1 MTGVGRRPFS
11 LNASELNALLD
22 ELPAIAGQSR
32 QLVDLS
38 GGLTNRNVKVTTPTG
53 VYVARFA
60 DTTSTLLGI
69 DRDQEHYNS

>member
-32 QLVDLS
+32 QLEDLS
-38 GGLTNRNVKVTTPTG
+38 GGLTNRNV
-53 VYVARFA
+53 
-60 DTTSTLLGI
+60 
-69 DRDQEHYNS
+69 